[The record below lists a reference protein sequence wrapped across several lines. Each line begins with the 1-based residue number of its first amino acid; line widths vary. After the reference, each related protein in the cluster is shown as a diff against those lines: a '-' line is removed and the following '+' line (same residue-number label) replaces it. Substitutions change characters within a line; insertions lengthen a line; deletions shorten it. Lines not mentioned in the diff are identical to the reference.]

1 MKVRVKKVKR
11 TCGCNPAEYYE
22 MRLLQNKIRL
32 QEVPISMLRG
42 ESAWSLYVTA
52 FRIDRAVSQSRYL
65 EDLAFFKIELDRAIL
80 QKCVLAEILKTLYN
94 QKVEEYQ
101 DFFGKNYMR

>member
-1 MKVRVKKVKR
+1 MKVRVKKLKR

-22 MRLLQNKIRL
+22 MHLLQNKIRL

-65 EDLAFFKIELDRAIL
+65 EDLAFFKRELDQAVSSAKRY
-80 QKCVLAEILKTLYN
+80 KTLYDD
-94 QKVEEYQ
+94 KLVEYQ
-101 DFFGKNYMR
+101 QIFGEI